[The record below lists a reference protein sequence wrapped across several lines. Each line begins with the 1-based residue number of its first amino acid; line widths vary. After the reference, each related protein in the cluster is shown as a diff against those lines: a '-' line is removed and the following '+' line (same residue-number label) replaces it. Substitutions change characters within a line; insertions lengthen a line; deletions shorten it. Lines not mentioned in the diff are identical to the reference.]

1 MTIPARISIV
11 TLGTR
16 DFATMRA
23 FYERL
28 GWEPAVTTDG
38 EYVLLQTGG
47 AFLSLYGLDLL
58 AEDANAAAPERES
71 DDFRGFT
78 LAINVE
84 TPEMVDE
91 AIEAARQAG
100 ARIVKEPVQA
110 SWGGRSG
117 YFADPENNRWEVAC
131 LPGSSFD
138 ERDGLVL
145 PGAGESEAG

>member
-1 MTIPARISIV
+1 MTIPARINLV

-16 DFATMRA
+16 DFAAMRS

-28 GWEPAVTTDG
+28 GWQPAITTDG
-38 EYVLLQTGG
+38 EFVLLQTGG

-58 AEDANAAAPERES
+58 AEDANTTARVDAS

-84 TPEMVDE
+84 TAEKVDE

-117 YFADPENNRWEVAC
+117 YFADPEGNRWEVAWM
-131 LPGSSFD
+131 PGSTFD
-138 ERDGLVL
+138 ERGGLIL
-145 PGAGESEAG
+145 PADEEISG